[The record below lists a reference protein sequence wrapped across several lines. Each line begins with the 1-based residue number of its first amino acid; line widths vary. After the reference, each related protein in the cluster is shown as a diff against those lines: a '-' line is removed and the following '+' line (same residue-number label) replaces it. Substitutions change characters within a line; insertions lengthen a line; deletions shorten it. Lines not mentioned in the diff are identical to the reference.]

1 MEDQEQRA
9 YDAVIIGPVLYHETL
24 SNTSKLLYGII
35 RNLTKLK
42 GYAFAHNQK
51 LAKDLKCTERT
62 IQISIKELED
72 AGFIKRDLTF
82 TDKDQSIRKI
92 YLHPP
97 MQNTSWEPGRNLH
110 GGHEENYTHN
120 IQSNKQV
127 KKEHTRTSKTID
139 PQYEQIAIEQ
149 QVRKMARWNELINL
163 WKSSEST
170 STLTNCYNKYFKGLD
185 EEVQESIIKM
195 LKEFGDDLVH
205 LQNEWIITFFKNKMM
220 NGQSIKKAIERNKIH
235 AKPKSKT
242 DDIRRISNF

>member
-9 YDAVIIGPVLYHETL
+9 YDANIIAPVLYHETL

-62 IQISIKELED
+62 IQNSIKELED
-72 AGFIKRDLTF
+72 AGFIKRDLSF
-82 TDKDQSIRKI
+82 TDKDMSIRKI

-97 MQNTSWEPGRNLH
+97 MQNTSWDPGRNLH
-110 GGHEENYTHN
+110 GGHEENFTHN

-127 KKEHTRTSKTID
+127 KRTHTRASKTID
-139 PQYEQIAIEQ
+139 PQYEQIAAEQ
-149 QVRKMARWNELINL
+149 QVRKMARWGELTSL
-163 WKSSEST
+163 WKSSETT
-170 STLTNCYNKYFKGLD
+170 STLTTCYNKYFFPLD

-195 LKEFGDDLVH
+195 LREFGPDLIH
-205 LQNEWIITFFKNKMM
+205 LQNEWIITFFN
-220 NGQSIKKAIERNKIH
+220 
-235 AKPKSKT
+235 
-242 DDIRRISNF
+242 